1 MNASQ
6 CYVYSYIACFVDL
19 KSFSNTLEP
28 VYRYSVVL
36 INSSLL
42 SITLYFS
49 AKKTLVYNDKKY
61 FLDVIT
67 EFDCTC
73 TAHV

>member
-6 CYVYSYIACFVDL
+6 CYVYAYIACLVDL
-19 KSFSNTLEP
+19 KGFSNTLEP

-36 INSSLL
+36 FNSSLL

-49 AKKTLVYNDKKY
+49 VKTTLVYNY
-61 FLDVIT
+61 TRL
-67 EFDCTC
+67 
-73 TAHV
+73 